1 MRELVVFLLSY
12 HPQLAAGC
20 IYVLLNIDLLF
31 VVSEF
36 LRLRQMSKSVKKQIT
51 LIPALRGLSQ
61 NRNLFYFT
69 CFTLRCPF
77 EISMERKN
85 GEEARI

>member
-12 HPQLAAGC
+12 HPQLAADC

-61 NRNLFYFT
+61 KFVSR
-69 CFTLRCPF
+69 
-77 EISMERKN
+77 
-85 GEEARI
+85 RINEPTAKEKFGSIELTN